1 MDYEVTLD
9 GFAVGRVSLARQGLY
24 YHLRCRCDVAQK
36 QMYRLEAA
44 RGGEHVDLG
53 ILVPMDRG
61 FGMESRFPV
70 KRLGEGKITFH
81 LRLASEPARTGRF
94 VPISPEEPFAYLS
107 RLRNAVLVF
116 QDGKKGI
123 LLPESDV
130 TG

>member
-1 MDYEVTLD
+1 MDYEITLD
-9 GFAVGRVSLARQGLY
+9 GQAVGRASLTRQGLY
-24 YHLRCRCDVAQK
+24 YHLLCRCNVPEK

-61 FGMESRFPV
+61 FGVESRFPV
-70 KRLGEGKITFH
+70 KRLGEGEIAFR

-94 VPISPEEPFAYLS
+94 IPISPEEPFAYLS
-107 RLRNAVLVF
+107 RLRNSVLVF
-116 QDGKKGI
+116 RDGKKGI
-123 LLPESDV
+123 LLPEES